1 MLESTETSRILDIL
15 GNRNRRRIL
24 DLLRQKPCFV
34 TEISERL
41 MISPKAVIEHLQLM
55 EQEQILSSFHDDRR
69 RKYYCLTQE
78 IRIDVHLSHGDDPV
92 LPIPPAESLEGK
104 YLVSLYT
111 LARMLKARDR
121 LITNLEM
128 IEREIDVKMNDI
140 ARYSHDLLANE
151 TEMDLVLALAHC
163 RLTLRDLEEYTGLD
177 AEPVERMLRDL
188 IIKGIV
194 EQNGN
199 EYMLRGPYV
208 KQSL

>member
-34 TEISERL
+34 TEISDRL

-55 EQEQILSSFHDDRR
+55 EQERILSSFHDDRR
-69 RKYYCLTQE
+69 RKYYCLTRE
-78 IRIDVHLSHGDDPV
+78 IRIDVQFSNGDPV
-92 LPIPPAESLEGK
+92 PLVRPAESLEGK
-104 YLVSLYT
+104 YLASLYT
-111 LARMLKARDR
+111 LARMIRARDR
-121 LITNLEM
+121 LIADLET

-140 ARYSHDLLANE
+140 VRYSRNLLASE
-151 TEMDLVLALAHC
+151 VEMDLVLALAHC
-163 RLTLRDLEEYTGLD
+163 TLTLRDLEEYTGLE
-177 AEPVERMLRDL
+177 AGPVERMLNDL
-188 IIKGIV
+188 IVKGIV

>member
-1 MLESTETSRILDIL
+1 MFESTETSRILDIL

-34 TEISERL
+34 TEISDRL

-55 EQEQILSSFHDDRR
+55 EQERILSSFHDDRR
-69 RKYYCLTQE
+69 RKYYCLTRE
-78 IRIDVHLSHGDDPV
+78 IRIDVHLSNGDPV
-92 LPIPPAESLEGK
+92 PLIQPAENLEGK

-111 LARMLKARDR
+111 LARMIRARDR
-121 LITNLEM
+121 LAAELET

-140 ARYSHDLLANE
+140 VRYSRNLLADE
-151 TEMDLVLALAHC
+151 VEMDLVLALAHC
-163 RLTLRDLEEYTGLD
+163 TLTLRDLEEYTGLE
-177 AEPVERMLRDL
+177 AGPVERMLKDL
-188 IIKGIV
+188 IVKGIV

>member
-34 TEISERL
+34 TEISDRL

-55 EQEQILSSFHDDRR
+55 EQERILSSFHDNRR

-78 IRIDVHLSHGDDPV
+78 IRIDVHLSNGDDPV
-92 LPIPPAESLEGK
+92 PLIRPTKSPEGK
-104 YLVSLYT
+104 YLASLYT

-121 LITNLEM
+121 LIADLEAV
-128 IEREIDVKMNDI
+128 EREIDVKMNDI
-140 ARYSHDLLANE
+140 VRYSRNLLTNE
-151 TEMDLVLALAHC
+151 TEMDMVLALAHC
-163 RLTLRDLEEYTGLD
+163 TLTLRDLEEYTGLD
-177 AEPVERMLRDL
+177 AEPVERMLKDL
-188 IIKGIV
+188 IVKGIV

>member
-34 TEISERL
+34 TEISDRL

-55 EQEQILSSFHDDRR
+55 EQERILSSFHDDRR

-78 IRIDVHLSHGDDPV
+78 IRIDVHLSKSDDPV
-92 LPIPPAESLEGK
+92 PRLRPAESAEGK
-104 YLVSLYT
+104 YLASLYT
-111 LARMLKARDR
+111 LARMLRARDR
-121 LITNLEM
+121 LIADLEVV
-128 IEREIDVKMNDI
+128 EREIDIKMNDI
-140 ARYSHDLLANE
+140 VRYSHTLLTNE
-151 TEMDLVLALAHC
+151 TEMDLVLALARC
-163 RLTLRDLEEYTGLD
+163 TLTLRDLEEYTGMD